1 MRVGK
6 GLGGALLVGRDR
18 CHYSRWQRIQN
29 NVGYLLVISQG
40 VVFGFV

>member
-6 GLGGALLVGRDR
+6 GLARSLLVGRDH
-18 CHYSRWQRIQN
+18 CHYSRWRRIQD